1 MGRMSKRT
9 WSKLVSKDWDYWFLL
24 KIEQL
29 KLRRMCKYFAKHGH
43 TMSSPFNVRDMKV
56 CDKLISVILEED
68 NAYKAHVNQVVNKK
82 GNERF
87 SRLTDTVYV
96 NTRNEYR
103 FFRRTP
109 IKDNIEDKEPY
120 RGENGQNFRDK
131 VLKMSLRQLKAM
143 HLYNMIREYKMFHWW
158 D

>member
-1 MGRMSKRT
+1 MTKRT
-9 WSKLVSKDWDYWFLL
+9 WNRLISKDYDYSFLL

-29 KLRRMCKYFAKHGH
+29 KIRRMAKYLKKHSIH
-43 TMSSPFNVRDMKV
+43 MSAPFDYRDLTI
-56 CDKLISVILEED
+56 CDRLISIILEED
-68 NAYKAHVNQVVNKK
+68 NAYKAHLNQVVNKK
-82 GNERF
+82 GNDRF

-131 VLKMSLRQLKAM
+131 TLKMSLRQLKAM
-143 HLYNMIREYKMFHWW
+143 HLYNMIREYRMFHWW